1 MGWVPVGQPVYA
13 QVAEPSKAAY
23 AALRWE
29 LIKLTS
35 YQQIENKCVPARGE
49 GGETLVNA
57 GAKAKGKAKAKAAS
71 TTKSGKGRKQRAKN
85 WRLRPKGKAL
95 QRETRDSTRR
105 YPQECGIRDVIL
117 LLLFNCAWEGH

>member
-57 GAKAKGKAKAKAAS
+57 GAKAKGKRKRKLLAQQKA
-71 TTKSGKGRKQRAKN
+71 
-85 WRLRPKGKAL
+85 GKAENKERKIGACAL
-95 QRETRDSTRR
+95 KEKLYRERPETRLEDTLKNAE
-105 YPQECGIRDVIL
+105 YET
-117 LLLFNCAWEGH
+117 